1 MTMGDKFSVHP
12 ESLIRAGAQ
21 FSVESARLSDALS
34 RLQSTLGALGDVC
47 GDDDQGHQFA
57 NGYQPNAS
65 ILEQALGNMVSG
77 LDAIGRGLE
86 VMGINYAGGDAA
98 SQVSKAP

>member
-1 MTMGDKFSVHP
+1 MGDRFSVHP

-21 FSVESARLSDALS
+21 FSVESTRLADAVG
-34 RLQSTLGALGDVC
+34 RLQSTLAALGDVC

-57 NGYQPNAS
+57 RGYQPNAAL
-65 ILEQALGNMVSG
+65 LERALVNMVDG
-77 LDAIGRGLE
+77 LEAIGRGLE

-98 SQVSKAP
+98 SQVTKAP